1 MEAINTLNQ
10 KRKRKKM
17 TWKVRDK
24 YDNKNCLLPDLN
36 NLSSDELEKAKKMI
50 PEFIEKYFVEI

>member
-1 MEAINTLNQ
+1 
-10 KRKRKKM
+10 M